1 MKYVLV
7 IIFVSNVQ
15 GNPAV
20 DHIQFDTLFACEAA
34 HDQYI
39 KAFTEAHEPGYALEP
54 TKFVVTTCTPT
65 G

>member
-7 IIFVSNVQ
+7 TIFASNVQ

-20 DHIQFDTLFACEAA
+20 DHIQFDTLSACEAA

-39 KAFTEAHEPGYALEP
+39 KAFTEAREPRICIGAY
-54 TKFVVTTCTPT
+54 
-65 G
+65 

>member
-7 IIFVSNVQ
+7 MVLASNLQ

-20 DHIQFDTLFACEAA
+20 DHIQFDSLSACDAA
-34 HDQYI
+34 REQYI
-39 KAFTEAHEPGYALEP
+39 KAFTEAHEPGGALEP
-54 TKFVVTTCTPT
+54 TYFLVTTCAPT

>member
-7 IIFVSNVQ
+7 LVFASNVQ
-15 GNPAV
+15 GNTSV
-20 DHIQFDTLFACEAA
+20 DHVQFDTLSACEAA

-39 KAFTEAHEPGYALEP
+39 KAFTEARQGGALDV
-54 TKFVVTTCTPT
+54 THFVVTTCTPT